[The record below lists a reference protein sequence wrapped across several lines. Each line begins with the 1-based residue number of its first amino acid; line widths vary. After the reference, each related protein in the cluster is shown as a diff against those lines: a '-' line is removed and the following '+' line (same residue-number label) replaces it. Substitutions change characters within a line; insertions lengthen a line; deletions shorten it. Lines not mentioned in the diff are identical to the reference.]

1 LFKNQVIMNQ
11 QAKLLDIVKNKIR
24 LEHYYI
30 RAEEA
35 YVFWIK
41 LYIYFHNKRHSKDM
55 GMDRKKNN

>member
-1 LFKNQVIMNQ
+1 MNQ